1 MGCNQSSSENT
12 IISSNARKQLLLGYW
27 NIPLRAQPIRYI
39 LELAQYPYSEKKYS
53 QKEAQEWFGNDKQN
67 LGLEFP
73 NLPYIFHGDYHLT
86 EASNIANYVLEI
98 TCQQYLLGCGDDK
111 FRIGNIRYV
120 CDGLII
126 DVFKTLKM
134 TPEEKQKL
142 LENNIIPDLYSLK
155 EALGEKTYFFG
166 RLTVADIYAYC
177 AFVNFKLFFPNE
189 YKQFASSFN
198 NLIINFE
205 AIPEIQAYQKSDRF
219 PKFQL

>member
-1 MGCNQSSSENT
+1 MGCGSSSSQVTE
-12 IISSNARKQLLLGYW
+12 IPQSNKQLLLGYW
-27 NIPLRAQPIRYI
+27 DIPLRAQPIRYL
-39 LELAQYPYSEKKYS
+39 LELARFPYAEKRYA
-53 QKEAQEWFGNDKQN
+53 QKDAQEWFSKDKQN
-67 LGLEFP
+67 LGLEYP

-86 EASNIANYVLEI
+86 EASNIANYVIEI
-98 TCQQYLLGCGDDK
+98 TCQQNLLGCGDDK
-111 FRIGNIRYV
+111 YRIGNIRYL

-166 RLTVADIYAYC
+166 RLTIADIYAYC
-177 AFVNFKLFFPNE
+177 AFVNFKKFFPNE
-189 YKQFASSFN
+189 YQQFASSFDH
-198 NLIINFE
+198 LIINFE
-205 AIPEIQAYQKSDRF
+205 AIPEIQAYQKSEKF